1 MLLDSGRIVPTASP
15 YGAPILFATKK
26 GGAGLRMCTD
36 YRSLNANMVMDNFPL
51 PRIDE
56 LLAWLKGAKIFSKLD
71 LQDGY
76 HQIPIRPE
84 DMQKMAFNCRYGVY
98 EFRVM

>member
-1 MLLDSGRIVPTASP
+1 MLLDTGRIVPMASP

-26 GGAGLRMCTD
+26 GGAGLHMCMD
-36 YRSLNANMVMDNFPL
+36 YRSLNVNTVMDNFPL

-71 LQDGY
+71 LRDGY

-84 DMQKMAFNCRYGVY
+84 DTQKMAFNCRYGAY